1 MRYFLL
7 LVFGCAL
14 SACGGG
20 GTETATPTPPSVP
33 VLTNHAPTGTVT
45 IQGVLQVG
53 SLLRVSSMLADADG
67 LGVLQYQWYRNNV
80 LITQATGSSYR
91 LTDADLGAAMLVKI
105 SYIDGKNN
113 TEQVSSNLTA
123 PVVAAPVA
131 SSTPNVLLIIA
142 DDFGLDAFSLSQFG
156 QSTNKAVTPH
166 LTALAKTGILF
177 DNLWATPACTTTRG
191 TLMTGQHGVHSGISF
206 VPAVM
211 NTNTMTLQRYL
222 RAQKNSAGYQNA
234 VIGKWHLGGTT
245 PANSHPNDSGV
256 DYYAGNITGVL
267 PSYYNWPL
275 VTQGVSSNS
284 TEYHSTHITNLAL
297 DWIARQQNAPWFLWL
312 AYAAPHTPFHLPPAG
327 LHQRTELS
335 GSEADILARP
345 RDYYL
350 AAVEAMD
357 HEIGR
362 LLNSMD
368 ATTRANTLIIFIGDN
383 GTPVQVADASV
394 FSPQHVKNSLY
405 EGGIRV
411 PMIVSGKGV
420 SRAGVR
426 EAALLNTTDFF
437 ATIAEITGNTLPVI
451 HDSYSFSALFTANA
465 QAARTVNYAE
475 FESAAVQGWVVRD
488 NQYKLHQY
496 QNGTQQLY
504 DVSTDINEQKDLL
517 LSGVDYSAVV
527 SKLTAAA
534 AQVRA
539 VTAEATDI
547 TEKTFVNRSS
557 NCADYAASYKSAV
570 KDVHNNSNFAGA
582 LTVAV
587 SGDKCTFHSNA
598 IPNHHF
604 NDGDRSFPNQVSAQD
619 DRYQVSRTPKHALAA
634 TPLSLQIDN
643 AILLNGVKVDM
654 LAAGCFNVGNGKVGC
669 NDMTTPWRFD
679 PMHKAN
685 GFDVDSHNAHAQPDG
700 TYHYHGTPNAF
711 YLAAAA
717 VQPSPVVGFAADGYP
732 IYGPYI
738 QQGEV
743 IKKVTASYRLKSGN
757 RPTGAGQPGGV
768 YNGEFRD
775 DYEYV
780 AGLGDLDECNGM
792 TYQGVYGYYITD
804 SFPYVLNCFK
814 GAVDSSFYK

>member
-1 MRYFLL
+1 MRYFLI
-7 LVFGCAL
+7 LVLACAL
-14 SACGGG
+14 CACGGG
-20 GTETATPTPPSVP
+20 GAETDAPVPPSVP
-33 VLTNHAPTGTVT
+33 VPGNNAPTGVVT

-53 SLLRVSSMLADADG
+53 AVLTISSTLADADG
-67 LGVLQYQWYRNNV
+67 LGLLQYQWYRNNV
-80 LITQATGSSYR
+80 PVTDATASSYR
-91 LTDADLGAAMLVKI
+91 LTDADLGAAILAKV
-105 SYIDGKNN
+105 SYVDAKNN
-113 TEQVSSNLTA
+113 SEQVSSSLTG
-123 PVVAAPVA
+123 PVVAALVA

-156 QSTNKAVTPH
+156 QSDNKALTPH
-166 LTALAKTGILF
+166 LAALAQTGILF

-191 TLMTGQHGVHSGISF
+191 TLITGQHGVHSGISF

-222 RAQKNSAGYQNA
+222 RSQQKSAAYQHA
-234 VIGKWHLGGTT
+234 VIGKWHLGGAT
-245 PANSHPNDSGV
+245 PENSHPNDSGV
-256 DYYAGNITGVL
+256 DYYAGNIAGVL
-267 PSYYNWPL
+267 PSYENWPL
-275 VTQGVSSNS
+275 VIQGVSSNS
-284 TEYHSTHITNLAL
+284 TEYHSTQITNLAL
-297 DWIARQQNAPWFLWL
+297 DWITRQQNAPWFLWL
-312 AYAAPHTPFHLPPAG
+312 AYAAPHAPFHLPPAG

-335 GSEADILARP
+335 GSDADISGRP

-368 ATTRANTLIIFIGDN
+368 ANTRANTLIIFIGDN
-383 GTPVQVADASV
+383 GTPLQVADTSV
-394 FSPQHVKNSLY
+394 FSAQHVKNSLY

-426 EAALLNTTDFF
+426 EAALVNTTDFF
-437 ATIAEITGNTLPVI
+437 ATIAEVTGNTLPVI
-451 HDSYSFSALFTANA
+451 NDSYSFAALFNAGGTAP
-465 QAARTVNYAE
+465 RTVNYAG
-475 FESAAVQGWVVRD
+475 FESAEVQGWVVRD
-488 NQYKLHQY
+488 QQYKLHQNL
-496 QNGTQQLY
+496 NGTQQLY
-504 DVSTDINEQKDLL
+504 DVSTDINEQTDLL

-527 SKLTAAA
+527 SKLAAA
-534 AQVRA
+534 AAKVRA
-539 VTAEATDI
+539 VTTAATDI
-547 TEKTFVNRSS
+547 TGKTFVNRSS

-582 LTVAV
+582 LTVTV
-587 SGDKCTFHSNA
+587 SGDKCIFHSNA
-598 IPNHHF
+598 IPHHHF
-604 NDGDRSFPNQVSAQD
+604 NDGERSFPNQVSAQD
-619 DRYQVSRTPKHALAA
+619 DRYEVSRTPQHAAA
-634 TPLSLQIDN
+634 ITALSLQLDN
-643 AILLNGVKVDM
+643 AILLNGVKVDI

-669 NDMTTPWRFD
+669 NDMTTAWRYD
-679 PMHKAN
+679 PMYKAN
-685 GFDVDSHNAHAQPDG
+685 GFEVDSHNAHSQPDG

-711 YLAAAA
+711 YPSDTA
-717 VQPSPVVGFAADGYP
+717 VQASPVVGFAADGYP

-780 AGLGDLDECNGM
+780 EGLGDLDQCNGM

-814 GAVDSSFYK
+814 GTVDSSFYK